1 MVTNEL
7 LTPCNES
14 GVCPMDRSEN
24 KEQCQRYQRI
34 LAKTG
39 FAGALEV
46 QPCAYEATEHVG
58 ELVLEGVL

>member
-1 MVTNEL
+1 
-7 LTPCNES
+7 
-14 GVCPMDRSEN
+14 MDRSEN